1 MHATSYRLPLLLCL
15 SLLPLAGWS
24 ASPNVLRDVD
34 RLSWTPRATVCAH
47 LMDTLAELSVSAHLR
62 AAPGTSQATTTQATA
77 VRYLRAAGFLAQ
89 ALPKT
94 FTPEVLRTR
103 ALESAVLVDEALVRG
118 QLSPD
123 EVGHAVERCVTFAQD
138 LYEQGHLSAEQ
149 YLQGDSQALEALRRR
164 GPAVHPDKVQSTG
177 SPSFAFKEQD
187 PAAAAPAAAPS
198 PRYAV
203 TSGFIVAPGYL
214 VTSLRGLQGLQ
225 RVQVVNTRDKTRV
238 DAELVAQDEGLDAAL
253 LRAPVEGPALTLAQA
268 TPPEAASS
276 ATAERPPEPVA
287 VGYALRAQLQLEP
300 RAVPWLNAQELL
312 AGAVVLNGRGEVL
325 ERLQAPRAMTTVPAQ
340 AAATAAPALATS
352 SPAVS
357 SSPERSA
364 EPAAAALAGPASAEP
379 VAQKTLRDF
388 LLQALTPA
396 GVSLKPG
403 TAFEQTGLQEALRGA
418 APSVFLVVA
427 QPR

>member
-1 MHATSYRLPLLLCL
+1 MHATYSRLPLLLCL

-62 AAPGTSQATTTQATA
+62 AAPGTSQAATTQATA

-198 PRYAV
+198 PRYAA

-214 VTSLRGLQGLQ
+214 VTSLRGLRGLQ
-225 RVQVVNTRDKTRV
+225 RMQVVNTRDKTRV

-253 LRAPVEGPALTLAQA
+253 LRAPMEGPALTLAPLVTSSSVA
-268 TPPEAASS
+268 TEPAVEPVA
-276 ATAERPPEPVA
+276 EPVA
-287 VGYALRAQLQLEP
+287 VGYAVRAQLHLEP
-300 RAVPWLNAQELL
+300 QAVSRMSADNLL
-312 AGAVVLNGRGEVL
+312 PGAAVIDSRGQVL
-325 ERLQAPRAMTTVPAQ
+325 ERLQAPRP
-340 AAATAAPALATS
+340 AAPTTPATPPETLAPSATS
-352 SPAVS
+352 ASSA
-357 SSPERSA
+357 SSPE
-364 EPAAAALAGPASAEP
+364 P
-379 VAQKTLRDF
+379 VSQKSLREF
-388 LLQALTPA
+388 LGQALSAA
-396 GVSLKPG
+396 GVPLKPG
-403 TAFEQTGLQEALRGA
+403 VPFEQTGPQEALRGA
-418 APSVFLVVA
+418 APSIFLVVA